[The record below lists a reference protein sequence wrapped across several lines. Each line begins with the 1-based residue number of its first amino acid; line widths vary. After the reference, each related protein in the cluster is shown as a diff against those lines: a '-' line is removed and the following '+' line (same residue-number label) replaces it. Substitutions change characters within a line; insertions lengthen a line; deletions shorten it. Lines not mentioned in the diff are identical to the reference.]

1 MKEMQDDRLEQLLA
15 HRLQVMERMDHRHGV
30 IVVIFGITA
39 ALPVVF
45 WALGLTEYREALD
58 PPVPDQS
65 PFERIALASA
75 CTCAAAAFTAFAGA
89 MWKQVA
95 VHNYIDRKTGYPI
108 WAKLFAAIGW
118 SSVLFG
124 GYCFFSSPYSAEPIH
139 FSSSLFEYIIG
150 WVFIFWVYIF
160 AH

>member
-1 MKEMQDDRLEQLLA
+1 MQDDRLEQLLA
-15 HRLQVMERMDHRHGV
+15 HRLQVMERMDHRYKV
-30 IVVIFGITA
+30 IVGIFVATA

-45 WALGLTEYREALD
+45 WALGLTEYREAPQ
-58 PPVPDQS
+58 PPVPDRS
-65 PFERIALASA
+65 LFERIAAILAS
-75 CTCAAAAFTAFAGA
+75 TSAAAAFTAFAGA
-89 MWKQVA
+89 MWKQIA
-95 VHNYIDRKTGYPI
+95 VHNYIDRKAGFPI

-139 FSSSLFEYIIG
+139 FSASLCEYIIG